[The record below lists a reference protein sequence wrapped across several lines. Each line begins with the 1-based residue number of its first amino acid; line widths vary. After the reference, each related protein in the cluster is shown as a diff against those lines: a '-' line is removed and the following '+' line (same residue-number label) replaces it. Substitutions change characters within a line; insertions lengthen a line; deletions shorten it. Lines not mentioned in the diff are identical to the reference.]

1 MSPANRYYFRIHGVL
16 ARARRLNES
25 RILVNL
31 VVAFISLS
39 PPQHQPCRNTRTTTS
54 TPSSPRRSWCPARPS
69 SSAVTLPISIQIIF
83 PTPPSN
89 RKTRRTTTTRPM
101 LPASAS
107 EAGPSLPRPASA
119 PGPAPAASPV
129 ICPRAAGS
137 RCHCGAST
145 SGPTWV
151 LCGWVCP
158 VTLDATPGRGCRPTH
173 PWPI

>member
-1 MSPANRYYFRIHGVL
+1 ML
-16 ARARRLNES
+16 ARARRLNA
-25 RILVNL
+25 VNL
-31 VVAFISLS
+31 LVQSICSSSISSLLSYPSPLS
-39 PPQHQPCRNTRTTTS
+39 PPQHCRNTRTTTS
-54 TPSSPRRSWCPARPS
+54 IPSSPRRSWCPARPS
-69 SSAVTLPISIQIIF
+69 SSAVTSPISIQIIF
-83 PTPPSN
+83 PTPPSS

-101 LPASAS
+101 PPPASAS
-107 EAGPSLPRPASA
+107 EAVPSPRLPRPASA

-151 LCGWVCP
+151 LCGWACP
-158 VTLDATPGRGCRPTH
+158 VTLDATPGRGCRPTP